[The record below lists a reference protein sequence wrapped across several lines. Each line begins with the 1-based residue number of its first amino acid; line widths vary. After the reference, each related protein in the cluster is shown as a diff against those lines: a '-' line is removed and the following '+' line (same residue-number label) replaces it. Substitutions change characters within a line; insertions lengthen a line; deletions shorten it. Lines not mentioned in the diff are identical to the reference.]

1 MNAQERDQLNQLL
14 KQLVEVRL
22 AAKDPE
28 AESLIREAATQQPD
42 ATYLLVQRTLL
53 LDQALINAKTRIDDL
68 QNQLQRSK
76 TAQSNSFLSNDPWA
90 QPAAAGSGPVPGVGS
105 YQIPRNA
112 QQPQQQQQQ
121 QQQATVA
128 ASPFGGGGS
137 SFLGNVATT
146 AAGVVA
152 GSFLFQG
159 IENLMGGGHHASG
172 FGQQALNDHN
182 VPDQTVINNYYGDD
196 AKQLADNNDSHD
208 SYADNSDSNDF
219 FASNDDDSFVDDDT
233 DDSSWA

>member
-68 QNQLQRSK
+68 QNQLQRSQ

-121 QQQATVA
+121 QQAPVA

-196 AKQLADNNDSHD
+196 AKQLADNNDSHE

>member
-68 QNQLQRSK
+68 QNQLQRSQ

-121 QQQATVA
+121 QQAPVA

>member
-121 QQQATVA
+121 QQAPVA